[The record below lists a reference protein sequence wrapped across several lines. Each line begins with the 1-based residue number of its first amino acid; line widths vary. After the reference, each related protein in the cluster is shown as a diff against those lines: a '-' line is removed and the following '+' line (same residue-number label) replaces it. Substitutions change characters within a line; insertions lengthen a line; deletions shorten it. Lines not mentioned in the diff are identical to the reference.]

1 MGFQIH
7 QPLRVLCMA
16 KRRRMYKQ
24 TKVKT
29 KSVGSAGG
37 QILLGTVEKIDPQMS
52 ANGYLNNIRLSCLL
66 NSPESIHTHGQGGF
80 IAYLTTDNS
89 WDDSNIITA
98 RAGNFADTV
107 NMPAKRTL
115 RQNSDN
121 TLGNMG
127 LVHLWI
133 EITDISITEEDV
145 RVVVETWGSFIK
157 FEFA

>member
-1 MGFQIH
+1 
-7 QPLRVLCMA
+7 MA
-16 KRRRMYKQ
+16 KRKNRMYKQ
-24 TKVKT
+24 TKVRT
-29 KSVGSAGG
+29 KAVGSAGD
-37 QILLGTVEKIDPQMS
+37 QVLLGTVEKIDPQMS

-66 NSPESIHTHGQGGF
+66 NDPESIHSHGSGGF

-107 NMPAKRTL
+107 NLPAKRVI

-121 TLGNMG
+121 VLGNLG

-133 EITDISITEEDV
+133 EVTDISLTTEEV
-145 RVVVETWGSFIK
+145 RTVVETWGSFIK